1 MAMNIRVITPTRTV
15 CSTEAEEI
23 LIPSLTGK
31 IGILEGHISLVTA
44 LDIGLLKIRMGTKW
58 TPILLLGG
66 VAQIDQDLITV
77 LVPEVQELSGIN
89 LSEANKELEQA
100 TLKLETAEASEDK
113 IAAALEVKRL
123 TALIEGINFIS

>member
-1 MAMNIRVITPTRTV
+1 MTMNIRVITPTRTV

-77 LVPEVQELSGIN
+77 LAPEVQELQGIN
-89 LSEANKELEQA
+89 LSEANKDLEKA
-100 TLKLETAEASEDK
+100 TLQLEEAEASEDK

>member
-1 MAMNIRVITPTRTV
+1 MNIRVITPTRTI

-58 TPILLLGG
+58 TPIVLLGG

-77 LVPEVQELSGIN
+77 LVPEVQELQGIN

-100 TLKLETAEASEDK
+100 TLKLEEAEASEDK

-123 TALIEGINFIS
+123 TALIEGVNFIS

>member
-1 MAMNIRVITPTRTV
+1 MNIRVITPTRTV

-77 LVPEVQELSGIN
+77 LAPEVQELQGIN
-89 LSEANKELEQA
+89 LSEANKDLEKA
-100 TLKLETAEASEDK
+100 TLQLEEAEASEDK

>member
-1 MAMNIRVITPTRTV
+1 MTMNIRVITPTRTV

-31 IGILEGHISLVTA
+31 IGILEGHISLVNA

-77 LVPEVQELSGIN
+77 LAPEVQELQGIN
-89 LSEANKELEQA
+89 LSEANKDLEKA
-100 TLKLETAEASEDK
+100 TLQLEEAEASEDK

>member
-77 LVPEVQELSGIN
+77 LVPEVQELNGVN

-113 IAAALEVKRL
+113 SAAALEVKRL

>member
-1 MAMNIRVITPTRTV
+1 MAMNIRVITPTRTI

-58 TPILLLGG
+58 TPIVLLGG

-77 LVPEVQELSGIN
+77 LVPEVQELQGIN

-100 TLKLETAEASEDK
+100 TLKLEEAEASEDK

-123 TALIEGINFIS
+123 TALIEGVNFIS

>member
-77 LVPEVQELSGIN
+77 LVPEVQELNGVN
-89 LSEANKELEQA
+89 LSEANKELEQS
-100 TLKLETAEASEDK
+100 TLK
-113 IAAALEVKRL
+113 
-123 TALIEGINFIS
+123 